1 MRKLV
6 ILIKVP
12 TDGAAFEATWPDFLH
27 SAESMPGLIRE
38 ATSRV
43 DRVFYGEDA
52 YTLIH
57 ELYFDSLPAI
67 QQALSS
73 PEGRVAGKLLQ
84 SMTGG
89 RVTLLI
95 ADHKE
100 DSLENIQKYR
110 KQDNAESPPDTG

>member
-6 ILIKVP
+6 ILIKSP
-12 TDGAAFEATWPDFLH
+12 ADEAAFDAAWPAFLH
-27 SAESMPGLIRE
+27 HAERMPGLIRE
-38 ATSRV
+38 ATGRV
-43 DRVFYGEDA
+43 DKVFFGDEPL
-52 YTLIH
+52 TLIH

-73 PEGRVAGKLLQ
+73 DEGRAAGKLLQ
-84 SMTGG
+84 TMTGG
-89 RVTLLI
+89 RMTLLV

-110 KQDNAESPPDTG
+110 KQDDGESTPDSG